1 MPEANKPDWKE
12 IVRQRLPLPS
22 SAQEAIPEIAAHL
35 EETYDDALAEG
46 LTAPAA
52 IKFTL
57 QQVEDWRALR
67 KSICRAKS
75 KEGPMNPR
83 TKTLWLPA
91 LAVLFAAGLAL
102 VLLDRAA
109 VLQRLIWIACMA
121 MFLGTAASE
130 ANRLNQRTRSFWLP
144 GFVSLNAAIL
154 FVFAADIV
162 YDPFLFFT
170 EVSLHPQHLLSWNS
184 GSPRLFYLV
193 WLFAQAGFG
202 ALGALFSAR
211 LGGSRTARIA
221 AGALPAIVIAF
232 PSIVIVGSYAV
243 LVPMTSRISSEA
255 FTPPLAAYVASA
267 MLVWIAA
274 PAVAVLAGALPFLRE
289 SNPSEVQP
297 Q

>member
-22 SAQEAIPEIAAHL
+22 SAQEAIPEVAAHL
-35 EETYDDALAEG
+35 EETYDDALTEG

-57 QQVEDWRALR
+57 QQVEDWGALR
-67 KSICRAKS
+67 KSICRAKC

-91 LAVLFAAGLAL
+91 LAVLFAAGVAL
-102 VLLDRAA
+102 VLLDRAT

-121 MFLGTAASE
+121 MFLCTAASE

-154 FVFAADIV
+154 FVFAADVV

-170 EVSLHPQHLLSWNS
+170 QVSLHPQDLLRWNS
-184 GSPRLFYLV
+184 GSPRWFYLV
-193 WLFAQAGFG
+193 WLFAQAAFG

-211 LGGSRTARIA
+211 LGGSRAARIVS
-221 AGALPAIVIAF
+221 GALPAIVI
-232 PSIVIVGSYAV
+232 VGTYAA
-243 LVPMTSRISSEA
+243 LVPITNRITGHA
-255 FTPPLAAYVASA
+255 FTSPLPAYVASA

-274 PAVAVLAGALPFLRE
+274 PAIAVLAGALPFLGE
-289 SNPSEVQP
+289 PHVGEIA
-297 Q
+297 

>member
-12 IVRQRLPLPS
+12 IVRERLPLPS

-130 ANRLNQRTRSFWLP
+130 ANRLNQRTRGFWLP

-154 FVFAADIV
+154 FVFAADVV

-193 WLFAQAGFG
+193 WLFAQVAFG

-211 LGGSRTARIA
+211 LGGSRTARIV
-221 AGALPAIVIAF
+221 AGALPAIVI
-232 PSIVIVGSYAV
+232 VGTYAA
-243 LVPMTSRISSEA
+243 LVPINKRIAGEA
-255 FTPPLAAYVASA
+255 FTSPLPAYVASA

-274 PAVAVLAGALPFLRE
+274 PAVAVIAGALPFLRE